1 MNYLK
6 RLLSFFIALCV
17 AVPLFVNLSAVGE
30 EIQPDAGTG
39 NITYQSCI
47 TENAVWALSEN
58 FSAENSDGAKA
69 VVCED
74 GTAAYLLEKG
84 STAAFRFSVAKAGKY
99 IVAVKFGNVSQTAES
114 YDFALEIDNESPFS
128 GSDELELNAIWEDD
142 GNIRTLANGDEVNP
156 AQKHKEGFILQTV
169 TDKSG
174 VELMPYTV
182 ELAAGEHIVSLTS
195 TNMPFLLAG
204 VAFDIPLDIPLYSE
218 VSGSYGGYSKYEGD
232 QIVIEA
238 EKSLYRSAYS
248 LSPKSDNSS
257 ASISPSSASD
267 SLINY
272 IGGTTWSEPGDE
284 IAWQFEAPE
293 DGLYKIGFSFKQN
306 TVSNGEVYRWL
317 KIDGKTPFAEAAEIG
332 FRYATKWQF
341 ESFADEQGNDYLI
354 YLTKGTHILSLEV
367 TLSDV
372 AQVFSLLEEIV
383 EPLGKLYLEMVMIT
397 GDTPDRNRDY
407 ELHKQIPD
415 FVSILETVSE
425 NIKSL
430 EAKIGTQLNVNTEL
444 KGALNNMDRIVSEM
458 TENLYS
464 AHLQISSYYTAYQTL
479 SAWLYDIKAMGLSLD
494 QIILA
499 APDSEYDEPT
509 AGIIDRFIFWL
520 KRYANSYSQNTA
532 VISGGDETQPTIKIW
547 VNWGRDQVKVLN
559 TLIQDSFTSEKNIN
573 VKVEQ
578 VNATL
583 VQGVISG
590 NSPDL
595 YLNMA
600 RTEPVNLAMRGVLYN
615 LKNFEDFDQVLSGF
629 QDGAEIPYIYRDGCY
644 ALPDTQSFYVMF
656 CRTDILGELGIEIP
670 KTWDEFLNATGILQR
685 NNMSSYLPYV
695 KITAATTVNT
705 GAGGLSIFPTMLLQ
719 QGGSVYNESR
729 DATVLDSADSVNAFT
744 FWTDFYTKYSLDPDA
759 NFYQKFR
766 VGIIPLG
773 IAAYNQYLT
782 FRVSAPEIDGKW
794 VIAEIPGTI
803 NGDGTVNNVCSG
815 SGTGCAIMNSSKEKM
830 AAWEFLKWWV
840 SADTQYRYSAEIEA
854 ILGESGRIA
863 SATKDAISRLS
874 WDSDSL
880 DVIMSQW
887 SKVSEIP
894 EVPGSYYVSR
904 SIDQAFWEV
913 NNNDSSPKEA
923 IKDWNEISNKEVARK
938 IAEYADMDLGD

>member
-1 MNYLK
+1 M
-6 RLLSFFIALCV
+6 
-17 AVPLFVNLSAVGE
+17 
-30 EIQPDAGTG
+30 
-39 NITYQSCI
+39 
-47 TENAVWALSEN
+47 
-58 FSAENSDGAKA
+58 
-69 VVCED
+69 
-74 GTAAYLLEKG
+74 
-84 STAAFRFSVAKAGKY
+84 
-99 IVAVKFGNVSQTAES
+99 
-114 YDFALEIDNESPFS
+114 
-128 GSDELELNAIWEDD
+128 
-142 GNIRTLANGDEVNP
+142 
-156 AQKHKEGFILQTV
+156 
-169 TDKSG
+169 
-174 VELMPYTV
+174 
-182 ELAAGEHIVSLTS
+182 
-195 TNMPFLLAG
+195 
-204 VAFDIPLDIPLYSE
+204 
-218 VSGSYGGYSKYEGD
+218 
-232 QIVIEA
+232 
-238 EKSLYRSAYS
+238 
-248 LSPKSDNSS
+248 
-257 ASISPSSASD
+257 
-267 SLINY
+267 
-272 IGGTTWSEPGDE
+272 
-284 IAWQFEAPE
+284 
-293 DGLYKIGFSFKQN
+293 
-306 TVSNGEVYRWL
+306 
-317 KIDGKTPFAEAAEIG
+317 
-332 FRYATKWQF
+332 
-341 ESFADEQGNDYLI
+341 
-354 YLTKGTHILSLEV
+354 
-367 TLSDV
+367 
-372 AQVFSLLEEIV
+372 
-383 EPLGKLYLEMVMIT
+383 
-397 GDTPDRNRDY
+397 
-407 ELHKQIPD
+407 
-415 FVSILETVSE
+415 
-425 NIKSL
+425 
-430 EAKIGTQLNVNTEL
+430 
-444 KGALNNMDRIVSEM
+444 
-458 TENLYS
+458 
-464 AHLQISSYYTAYQTL
+464 
-479 SAWLYDIKAMGLSLD
+479 
-494 QIILA
+494 
-499 APDSEYDEPT
+499 
-509 AGIIDRFIFWL
+509 
-520 KRYANSYSQNTA
+520 
-532 VISGGDETQPTIKIW
+532 
-547 VNWGRDQVKVLN
+547 
-559 TLIQDSFTSEKNIN
+559 
-573 VKVEQ
+573 
-578 VNATL
+578 NATL

-794 VIAEIPGTI
+794 VIAEIPGTV